1 MEPPDQVGAH
11 RVRAAH
17 ERGLG
22 RGLGALIPRAT
33 TGLRDVPVDA
43 IRPNPWQPRTDFDA
57 QELEELAQSIREHGI
72 LQPVLVSHQPD
83 GTFQLITGER
93 RWRAVQLAGLPTLP
107 AMVKEATPQASLELA
122 LVENIQR
129 RDLNPLEEA
138 HAFRQLIEEHGLTQE
153 QLGQR
158 IGKSRV
164 AITNTLRLL
173 HLPDPVREALADG
186 SITEGHARAILMAND
201 DAARL
206 RALDRVLEQ
215 HLSVRDTEALAR
227 KMNEAATRSAPE
239 AVRPDPDVERLED
252 AFRRALGTRV
262 RLIKGRRGGRLV
274 ITFFSDDELLGI
286 YEAITRGTA
295 R

>member
-1 MEPPDQVGAH
+1 MSP
-11 RVRAAH
+11 AH

-33 TGLRDVPVDA
+33 VGLREIPVDA
-43 IRPNPWQPRTDFDA
+43 IRPNPWQPRTHFDA
-57 QELEELAQSIREHGI
+57 QELEELAQSIREHGV
-72 LQPVLVSHQPD
+72 LQPVLVSQQPD
-83 GTFQLITGER
+83 GSFQLITGER
-93 RWRAVQLAGLPTLP
+93 RWRAVQLAGMPTVP

-138 HAFRQLIEEHGLTQE
+138 QAFRQLIDEHGLTQE

-173 HLPDPVREALADG
+173 QLAEPVREALAAG
-186 SITEGHARAILMAND
+186 SITEGHARAILMAEGEPQ
-201 DAARL
+201 RL
-206 RALDRVLEQ
+206 QLLARVLAN

-227 KMNEAATRSAPE
+227 QMNSAEPSPPAEAL
-239 AVRPDPDVERLED
+239 PDPDVERLEE
-252 AFRRALGTRV
+252 AFRQALGTRV
-262 RLIKGRRGGRLV
+262 RLLRGRRGGRLV
-274 ITFFSDDELLGI
+274 IHFFSDEELQGI
-286 YEAITRGTA
+286 YEAIVRRT
-295 R
+295 